1 MMKKIIM
8 SVIAVFIAWSI
19 MDFIIHEMILGSSYA
34 ATASLW
40 RPMGE
45 MKMGV
50 MYIAVLIVA
59 IAFVVIFAR
68 FFSKKGIVTGL
79 KYGLWFGIGAGVS
92 MGYGSYSVM
101 PIPYHMAF
109 TWFLGSVIEAAVGG
123 LSLGAI
129 IKE

>member
-1 MMKKIIM
+1 MKKIIL
-8 SVIAVFIAWSI
+8 SIICVFLAWSV
-19 MDFIIHEMILGSSYA
+19 MDFIIHGIILKSSYE

-50 MYIAVLIVA
+50 MYLAGLIAV
-59 IAFVVIFAR
+59 IAFVMIFSR
-68 FFSKKGIVTGL
+68 FFAKKGIAAGV

-109 TWFLGSVIEAAVGG
+109 AWFLGSIIEAAVGG
-123 LSLGAI
+123 LILGAI